1 MKTGGEGKVSL
12 SEFRVI
18 LENANDTMIEQI
30 MEWLKYRLS
39 STEKPPVVECPFCG
53 KDFSI

>member
-1 MKTGGEGKVSL
+1 MKNGGEGKVSL
-12 SEFRVI
+12 AEFRII

-39 STEKPPVVECPFCG
+39 STERPTEIECPFCG